1 MAREKAWRARVEALR
16 TGACDADADA
26 DAGRARDEAAPR
38 GQAQTGNRAL
48 QQQQQQ
54 FAAAT
59 DLLSWPRSAAANFTQ
74 QLPAHPY

>member
-1 MAREKAWRARVEALR
+1 MTMPMPAARVMRRL
-16 TGACDADADA
+16 
-26 DAGRARDEAAPR
+26 GRR
-38 GQAQTGNRAL
+38 AQTSAQ

-54 FAAAT
+54 FAAAA